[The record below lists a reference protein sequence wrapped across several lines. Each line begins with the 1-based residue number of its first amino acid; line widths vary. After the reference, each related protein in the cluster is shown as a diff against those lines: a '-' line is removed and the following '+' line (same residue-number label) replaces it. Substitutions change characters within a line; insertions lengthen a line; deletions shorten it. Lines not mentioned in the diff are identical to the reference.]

1 MSPIW
6 IAVVTGLMLLTTGV
20 AAWWYA
26 RKPVALRN
34 DHYTAEPLIAR
45 EQVAVLDYLI
55 KTFPGQ
61 VVMPNVLLC
70 NMLSARRAA
79 NHQRAKERLGDQKVD
94 FVVCG
99 EDGRPLFAFDLERHH
114 LSDAAAKAHQ
124 ADTKKRILRTAG
136 VQLVHMQSS
145 THHMPTPDALRE
157 QLNLAALPQPRLNRR
172 ATDGRQ
178 LSARQQLESHFSEF
192 DTFHSS
198 SVFQETEVLD
208 MTDLVSTFKDTDV
221 LGMTD
226 LAELDDMLAR
236 PGSRCVRGDHHGP
249 DSLPSSRSGFGGGA
263 LNARGG

>member
-20 AAWWYA
+20 AAWWCA
-26 RKPVALRN
+26 RKPVASLN
-34 DHYTAEPLIAR
+34 DRYTAEPLIVR
-45 EQVAVLDYLI
+45 EQMAALDYLT

-61 VVMPNVLLC
+61 VVMPNVLLRS
-70 NMLSARRAA
+70 MLSARRAA

-99 EDGRPLFAFDLERHH
+99 EDGKPLFAFDLERHH
-114 LSDAAAKAHQ
+114 FSDAAAKAHQ

-136 VQLVHMQSS
+136 VQLLHMQSS
-145 THHMPTPDALRE
+145 THHMPIPDALRE
-157 QLNLAALPQPRLNRR
+157 QLNLAALPQPQLNRS
-172 ATDGRQ
+172 ATDRGPS
-178 LSARQQLESHFSEF
+178 SARQQLESHFSEF

-198 SVFQETEVLD
+198 SAFQ
-208 MTDLVSTFKDTDV
+208 DTDA

-226 LAELDDMLAR
+226 LAELDDKLAR
-236 PGSRCVRGDHHGP
+236 PSSRCARSDP
-249 DSLPSSRSGFGGGA
+249 ISLPLSRSDFGGDA